1 MYKKNIYNINKMK
14 QDINLNN
21 HQFIFPIYQYDKE
34 KKEYYLTSKIIK

>member
-21 HQFIFPIYQYDKE
+21 HKLIFPVFQYDKE
-34 KKEYYLTSKIIK
+34 KKNII